1 MVVSDPR
8 QHFAAPRDS
17 ADHEGKIGETSRK
30 IGAALHEALPEN
42 RAPSSKKKS
51 TEELGNPQVMLA
63 RRGASRLPRTPTR

>member
-1 MVVSDPR
+1 MVMPDPH
-8 QHFAAPRDS
+8 QHFGALRDS

-51 TEELGNPQVMLA
+51 TEEELGNPQIMFA
-63 RRGASRLPRTPTR
+63 RRGASRLPRTP

>member
-17 ADHEGKIGETSRK
+17 ADNDRVVLASSRK
-30 IGAALHEALPEN
+30 IAAALHEALPEN

-51 TEELGNPQVMLA
+51 TEEEL
-63 RRGASRLPRTPTR
+63 